1 MALIEHGTKL
11 RERPFDVII
20 NYSFLLAS
28 TKAVI
33 QLALPDHQNKDRI
46 KLNGPDSMYA
56 YARAKATRLAV
67 YHSPMPLMVSAGTPV
82 VTASRTIINR

>member
-11 RERPFDVII
+11 RERERPFDVII

-46 KLNGPDSMYA
+46 
-56 YARAKATRLAV
+56 
-67 YHSPMPLMVSAGTPV
+67 
-82 VTASRTIINR
+82 